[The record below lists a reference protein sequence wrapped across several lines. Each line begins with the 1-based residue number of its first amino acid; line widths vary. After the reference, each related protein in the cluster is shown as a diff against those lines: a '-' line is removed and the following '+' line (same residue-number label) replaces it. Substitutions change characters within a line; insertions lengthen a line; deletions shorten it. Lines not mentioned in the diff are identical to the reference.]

1 LIGGFRQA
9 EILMSSSSAFERRY
23 SHYHHAHHREKT
35 HPPKRKPVSPALKI
49 GAAIAILALAAW
61 SGVTSFYIF
70 FRDDA
75 LHMLVS
81 HQTNMVRGYDAQI
94 AALQTQ
100 VQRLQS
106 LKLVE
111 QERVDRTV
119 AELAKKQAIV
129 EQRQNSLAELTP
141 KPASAVPPPRVR
153 DTKSAVPDTFPV
165 LEPAAET
172 KPSPISDKIVP
183 APSRA
188 RSSEA
193 RKTTNFAILDRSRPI
208 ESRLKDLSEDIAQA
222 EARQQETLDRVAQA
236 LDAKEIRARSV
247 LARLGIAA
255 HSSDVWP
262 AIGGPFIPFLKAK
275 GNAFDQKLAKT
286 QEIAGKLAELNTLL
300 QSVPVRFPVPRQSE
314 ITSGFGARADPFFHQ
329 LALHSGVDFRG
340 APGEL
345 VRAAAAGRVTNA
357 SYQGGYGLMVEIDHG
372 KGLVTRYG
380 HLSAI
385 EANVGEAVQPGDV
398 IGRIGTTGR
407 STGPH
412 LHYEVRVSGE
422 ATDPM
427 RYLRAGEELDGT
439 STAAFPAAA
448 TRSASKTRLISTD

>member
-1 LIGGFRQA
+1 
-9 EILMSSSSAFERRY
+9 MTSSSAFERRY
-23 SHYHHAHHREKT
+23 SHYHNAHREKAHT
-35 HPPKRKPVSPALKI
+35 PRRKPLSPALKI
-49 GAAIAILALAAW
+49 GAAAAVLALAIW
-61 SGVTSFYIF
+61 SGITSFYIF

-81 HQTNMVRGYDAQI
+81 HQTNLVRGYDAQI

-129 EQRQNSLAELTP
+129 EQRQNSLTEIAP
-141 KPASAVPPPRVR
+141 KPAQETPARVR
-153 DTKSAVPDTFPV
+153 NVKGPMPDTFPV
-165 LEPAAET
+165 LEPAAEA
-172 KPSPISDKIVP
+172 KPSPISDKAIP

-188 RSSEA
+188 RSSEV

-208 ESRLKDLSEDIAQA
+208 ESRLKDLSEDLAET

-236 LDAKEIRARSV
+236 IEAKEIRARSV
-247 LARLGIAA
+247 LAQLGIAA
-255 HSSDVWP
+255 HSGDVWP
-262 AIGGPFIPFLKAK
+262 ALGGPFIPFLKKK
-275 GNAFDQKLAKT
+275 GDAFDQKLAKT
-286 QEIAGKLAELNTLL
+286 QETASKLAELNTLL
-300 QSVPVRFPVPRQSE
+300 QTVPVRFPVPRRSE

-345 VRAAAAGRVTNA
+345 VRATAAGRITNA
-357 SYQGGYGLMVEIDHG
+357 SSQGGYGLMVEIDHG

-385 EANVGEAVQPGDV
+385 ETSVGDIVQPGDV
-398 IGRIGTTGR
+398 IGRVGTTGR

-412 LHYEVRVSGE
+412 LHYEVRASGE

-427 RYLRAGEELDGT
+427 RYLRAGEELEELDGV
-439 STAAFPAAA
+439 STAALPASA

>member
-1 LIGGFRQA
+1 
-9 EILMSSSSAFERRY
+9 MTSSSAFERRY
-23 SHYHHAHHREKT
+23 SHYHHAHREKVHT
-35 HPPKRKPVSPALKI
+35 PRRRPISPALKI
-49 GAAIAILALAAW
+49 GAAAAVLALTIW
-61 SGVTSFYIF
+61 SGITSFYIF

-81 HQTNMVRGYDAQI
+81 HQTSLVRGYDAQI

-129 EQRQNSLAELTP
+129 EQRQNSLTEIAP
-141 KPASAVPPPRVR
+141 KPTQETPARVR
-153 DTKSAVPDTFPV
+153 NVKGPVPDTFPV
-165 LEPAAET
+165 LEPATEV
-172 KPSPISDKIVP
+172 KPSPISDKVIPV
-183 APSRA
+183 APRA
-188 RSSEA
+188 RSSEI

-208 ESRLKDLSEDIAQA
+208 ESRLKDLSEDLA
-222 EARQQETLDRVAQA
+222 EAETKQQETLDRVAQA

-247 LARLGIAA
+247 LAQLGIGTR
-255 HSSDVWP
+255 STDVWP
-262 AIGGPFIPFLKAK
+262 AIGGPFIPFLKKK
-275 GNAFDQKLAKT
+275 GDAFDQKLAKT
-286 QEIAGKLAELNTLL
+286 QETASKLAELNTLL
-300 QSVPVRFPVPRQSE
+300 QAVPVRFPVPRQSE

-340 APGEL
+340 SPGEI
-345 VRAAAAGRVTNA
+345 VRATAAGRVTNA
-357 SYQGGYGLMVEIDHG
+357 GSQGGYGLMVEIDHG

-380 HLSAI
+380 HLSAVETNAGDI
-385 EANVGEAVQPGDV
+385 VQPGDV
-398 IGRIGTTGR
+398 IGRVGTTGR

-427 RYLRAGEELDGT
+427 RYLRAGEELDGA
-439 STAAFPAAA
+439 STAALPAV
-448 TRSASKTRLISTD
+448 TRSASKTKLISTD

>member
-1 LIGGFRQA
+1 
-9 EILMSSSSAFERRY
+9 MTSSSAFERRY
-23 SHYHHAHHREKT
+23 SHYHHAHREKAHT
-35 HPPKRKPVSPALKI
+35 PRRKPISPALKI
-49 GAAIAILALAAW
+49 GAAAAVLTLAIW
-61 SGVTSFYIF
+61 SGITSFYIF

-81 HQTNMVRGYDAQI
+81 HQTSLVRGYDAQI
-94 AALQTQ
+94 ASLQTQ

-129 EQRQNSLAELTP
+129 EQRQNSLAEIAP
-141 KPASAVPPPRVR
+141 KPAQETPARVR
-153 DTKSAVPDTFPV
+153 NVKGPVPDTFPV
-165 LEPAAET
+165 LEPAAEA
-172 KPSPISDKIVP
+172 KPSPISDKVIP
-183 APSRA
+183 APARP
-188 RSSEA
+188 RSSEI

-208 ESRLKDLSEDIAQA
+208 ESRLNDLSEDLAQT

-247 LARLGIAA
+247 LAQLGIGTR
-255 HSSDVWP
+255 SNDVWP
-262 AIGGPFIPFLKAK
+262 AIGGPFIPFLKKK
-275 GNAFDQKLAKT
+275 GDAFDQKLAKT
-286 QEIAGKLAELNTLL
+286 QETASKLAELNTLL
-300 QSVPVRFPVPRQSE
+300 QAVPVRFPVPRQSE

-340 APGEL
+340 APGEI
-345 VRAAAAGRVTNA
+345 VRATAAGRVTNA
-357 SYQGGYGLMVEIDHG
+357 GAQGGYGLMVEIDHG

-380 HLSAI
+380 HLSAVETNAGDI
-385 EANVGEAVQPGDV
+385 VQPGDV
-398 IGRIGTTGR
+398 IGRVGTTGR

-427 RYLRAGEELDGT
+427 RYLRAGEELDGA
-439 STAAFPAAA
+439 STAALPAVA
-448 TRSASKTRLISTD
+448 RSASKTKLISTD

>member
-1 LIGGFRQA
+1 
-9 EILMSSSSAFERRY
+9 MTSSSAFERRY
-23 SHYHHAHHREKT
+23 SHYHHAHREKAHT
-35 HPPKRKPVSPALKI
+35 PRRKAVSPALKI
-49 GAAIAILALAAW
+49 GAAAAVLALAIW
-61 SGVTSFYIF
+61 SGITSFYIF

-81 HQTNMVRGYDAQI
+81 HQTSLVRGYDAQI
-94 AALQTQ
+94 ASLQTQ

-129 EQRQNSLAELTP
+129 EQRQNSLAEIAP
-141 KPASAVPPPRVR
+141 KPAQETPARVR
-153 DTKSAVPDTFPV
+153 NVKGQVPDTFPV
-165 LEPAAET
+165 LEPAPDA
-172 KPSPISDKIVP
+172 KPSPISDKASP
-183 APSRA
+183 APARA
-188 RSSEA
+188 RSSEI

-208 ESRLKDLSEDIAQA
+208 ESRLKDLSEDLAQT

-247 LARLGIAA
+247 LAQLGIGTR
-255 HSSDVWP
+255 STEVWP
-262 AIGGPFIPFLKAK
+262 AIGGPFIPFLKKK
-275 GNAFDQKLAKT
+275 GDAFDQKLAKT
-286 QEIAGKLAELNTLL
+286 QETASKLAELNTLL
-300 QSVPVRFPVPRQSE
+300 QAVPVRFPVPRQSE

-340 APGEL
+340 APGEI
-345 VRAAAAGRVTNA
+345 VRATAAGRVTNA
-357 SYQGGYGLMVEIDHG
+357 GAQGGYGLMVEIDHG

-380 HLSAI
+380 HLSAVETNAGDI
-385 EANVGEAVQPGDV
+385 VQPGDV
-398 IGRIGTTGR
+398 IGRVGTTGR

-427 RYLRAGEELDGT
+427 RYLRAGEELDGA
-439 STAAFPAAA
+439 STAALPAVA
-448 TRSASKTRLISTD
+448 RSASKTKLISTD

>member
-1 LIGGFRQA
+1 
-9 EILMSSSSAFERRY
+9 MTSSSAFERRY
-23 SHYHHAHHREKT
+23 SHYHHAHREKAHT
-35 HPPKRKPVSPALKI
+35 PRRKAVSPALKI
-49 GAAIAILALAAW
+49 GTAAAVLALAIW
-61 SGVTSFYIF
+61 SGITSFYIF

-81 HQTNMVRGYDAQI
+81 HQTSLVRGYDAQI
-94 AALQTQ
+94 ASLQTQ

-129 EQRQNSLAELTP
+129 EQRQNSLAEIAP
-141 KPASAVPPPRVR
+141 KPAQETPARVR
-153 DTKSAVPDTFPV
+153 NVKGQVPDTFPV
-165 LEPAAET
+165 LEPAPDA
-172 KPSPISDKIVP
+172 KPSPISDKASP
-183 APSRA
+183 APARA
-188 RSSEA
+188 RSSEI

-208 ESRLKDLSEDIAQA
+208 ESRLKDLSEDLAQT

-247 LARLGIAA
+247 LAQLGIGTR
-255 HSSDVWP
+255 STEVWP
-262 AIGGPFIPFLKAK
+262 AIGGPFIPFLKKK
-275 GNAFDQKLAKT
+275 GDAFDQKLAKT
-286 QEIAGKLAELNTLL
+286 QETASKLAELNTLL
-300 QSVPVRFPVPRQSE
+300 QAVPVRFPVPRQSE

-340 APGEL
+340 APGEI
-345 VRAAAAGRVTNA
+345 VRATAAGRVTNA
-357 SYQGGYGLMVEIDHG
+357 GSQGGYGLMVEIDHG

-380 HLSAI
+380 HLSAVETNAGDI
-385 EANVGEAVQPGDV
+385 VQPGDV
-398 IGRIGTTGR
+398 IGRVGTTGR

-427 RYLRAGEELDGT
+427 RYLRAGEELDGA
-439 STAAFPAAA
+439 STAALPAVA
-448 TRSASKTRLISTD
+448 RSASKTKLISTD

>member
-1 LIGGFRQA
+1 
-9 EILMSSSSAFERRY
+9 MSSSSAFERRY
-23 SHYHHAHHREKT
+23 SHYHHPAHREKAHT
-35 HPPKRKPVSPALKI
+35 PRRKSLSPAMKI
-49 GAAIAILALAAW
+49 GACAAVLALAIW
-61 SGVTSFYIF
+61 SGITSFYIF
-70 FRDDA
+70 FRDEA

-81 HQTNMVRGYDAQI
+81 HQTNLVRGYDAQI
-94 AALQTQ
+94 ATLQTQ

-129 EQRQNSLAELTP
+129 EQRQNSLTELAP
-141 KPASAVPPPRVR
+141 KPSQETPQRARNVKGP
-153 DTKSAVPDTFPV
+153 VPDTFPV
-165 LEPAAET
+165 LEATPDA
-172 KPSPISDKIVP
+172 KPSPISDKVVP
-183 APSRA
+183 ARPRA
-188 RSSEA
+188 RSSEL

-208 ESRLKDLSEDIAQA
+208 ESRLKDLSDDLAEA
-222 EARQQETLDRVAQA
+222 EARQQETLDRVAQT

-247 LARLGIAA
+247 LSQLGIAA

-262 AIGGPFIPFLKAK
+262 AIGGPFIPFLKKK
-275 GNAFDQKLAKT
+275 GDAFDQKLAKT
-286 QEIAGKLAELNTLL
+286 QETASKLAELNTLL
-300 QSVPVRFPVPRQSE
+300 QAVPVRFPVPRQSE

-345 VRAAAAGRVTNA
+345 VRATAAGRVTNA

-385 EANVGEAVQPGDV
+385 ETNVGEIVQPGDV
-398 IGRIGTTGR
+398 VGRVGTTGR

-412 LHYEVRVSGE
+412 LHYEVRVAGE

-427 RYLRAGEELDGT
+427 RYLRAGEELDGA
-439 STAAFPAAA
+439 STAALPAV
-448 TRSASKTRLISTD
+448 TRSASKAKLISTD